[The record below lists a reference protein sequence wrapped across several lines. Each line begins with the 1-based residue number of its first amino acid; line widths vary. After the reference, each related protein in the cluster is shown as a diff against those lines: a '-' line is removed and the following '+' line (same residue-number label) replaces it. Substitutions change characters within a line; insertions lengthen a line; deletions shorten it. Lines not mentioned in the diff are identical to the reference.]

1 MSRSVNRVTLIG
13 NAGADPRVTETE
25 KGTRVAHVS
34 LATNRVFTVD
44 GEEEQ
49 RTDWHRLTFW
59 GRSADTVERYLRKG
73 SRLYVEGRI
82 EYGSYE
88 KEGVTVP
95 SVDVV
100 VRDFVLL
107 DPRENGGRRVDDH
120 ELGAAGTDESD
131 EPEEAELGV

>member
-13 NAGADPRVTETE
+13 NAGADPRVTTTE
-25 KGTRVAHVS
+25 KGTAVAHVS

-44 GEEEQ
+44 GEEEK

-73 SRLYVEGRI
+73 TRLYVDGRI

-95 SVDVV
+95 SVDIV

-107 DPRENGGRRVDDH
+107 DPRENGGRPSEDGEDA
-120 ELGAAGTDESD
+120 ELDEL
-131 EPEEAELGV
+131 EEAELGV

>member
-13 NAGADPRVTETE
+13 NAGGDPRVTETS
-25 KGTRVAHVS
+25 KGTKVAHVS

-44 GEEEQ
+44 GEEER

-59 GRSADTVERYLRKG
+59 GASAETVGRYLRKG
-73 SRLYVEGRI
+73 SRLYVDGRI

-88 KEGVTVP
+88 KEGVSVP

-107 DPRENGGRRVDDH
+107 DPRENGSRAAEEEREEREEAG
-120 ELGAAGTDESD
+120 LGA
-131 EPEEAELGV
+131 

>member
-13 NAGADPRVTETE
+13 NAGADPRVSETE

-44 GEEEQ
+44 GEEER

-88 KEGVTVP
+88 KEGVDVP

-107 DPRENGGRRVDDH
+107 DPRENGGRPVGD
-120 ELGAAGTDESD
+120 ATAGEAG
-131 EPEEAELGV
+131 EAEEAEVGV

>member
-13 NAGADPRVTETE
+13 NAGADPRVTTTE
-25 KGTRVAHVS
+25 KGTAVAHVS

-44 GEEEQ
+44 GEEEK

-73 SRLYVEGRI
+73 SRLYVDGRI

-107 DPRENGGRRVDDH
+107 DPRENGARPVDDDGAEMD
-120 ELGAAGTDESD
+120 EL
-131 EPEEAELGV
+131 EEAELGV

>member
-1 MSRSVNRVTLIG
+1 MGRSVNRVTLIG

-73 SRLYVEGRI
+73 TRLYVDGRI

-95 SVDVV
+95 SVDIV

-107 DPRENGGRRVDDH
+107 DPRENGGGRADGD
-120 ELGAAGTDESD
+120 GAADAEEDEAG
-131 EPEEAELGV
+131 EEAGLGV

>member
-13 NAGADPRVTETE
+13 NAGADPRVTTTE
-25 KGTRVAHVS
+25 KGTAVAHVS

-44 GEEEQ
+44 GEEEK

-73 SRLYVEGRI
+73 SRLYVDGRI

-107 DPRENGGRRVDDH
+107 DPRENGARPVDGDGA
-120 ELGAAGTDESD
+120 ELDEL
-131 EPEEAELGV
+131 EEAELGV

>member
-73 SRLYVEGRI
+73 TRLYVDGRI

-95 SVDVV
+95 SVDIV

-107 DPRENGGRRVDDH
+107 DPRENGGRRSDG
-120 ELGAAGTDESD
+120 EGAGVGEEDEA
-131 EPEEAELGV
+131 EEEAGLGV

>member
-13 NAGADPRVTETE
+13 NAGADPRVTTTE
-25 KGTRVAHVS
+25 KGTAVAHVS

-44 GEEEQ
+44 GEEEK

-73 SRLYVEGRI
+73 SRLYVDGRI

-95 SVDVV
+95 SVDIV

-107 DPRENGGRRVDDH
+107 DPRENGARPADGAGS
-120 ELGAAGTDESD
+120 ELDEA
-131 EPEEAELGV
+131 EEAGLGV

>member
-13 NAGADPRVTETE
+13 NAGADPRVSETE
-25 KGTRVAHVS
+25 KGTPVAHVS

-44 GEEEQ
+44 GEEEE

-73 SRLYVEGRI
+73 SRLYVDGRI

-95 SVDVV
+95 SVDIV

-107 DPRENGGRRVDDH
+107 DRRENGGRRVDGGEGQIEGVED
-120 ELGAAGTDESD
+120 G
-131 EPEEAELGV
+131 EEAGLGV

>member
-13 NAGADPRVTETE
+13 NAGGDPRVTETK
-25 KGTRVAHVS
+25 KGTKVAHVS
-34 LATNRVFTVD
+34 MATNRVFTVD
-44 GEEEQ
+44 GEEER

-59 GRSADTVERYLRKG
+59 GASAETVGRYLRKG
-73 SRLYVEGRI
+73 SRLYVDGRI

-107 DPRENGGRRVDDH
+107 DSAENGSRDGATEAEER
-120 ELGAAGTDESD
+120 EEAGLGA
-131 EPEEAELGV
+131 